1 MQSKANTGNET
12 ESLRVVFIGD
22 VVGRGA
28 RRFLAE
34 VLPKVRYRIRPD
46 FVIANGEN
54 SAGGLGI
61 IPKTAEELF
70 QAGVDL
76 ITSGNHVWDKRD
88 AIDLLRENPR
98 ILRPVNY
105 PPNVPG
111 NGCYTAILANEAKLR
126 VINLQGRVFMEPV
139 VDNPFLIVDR
149 LLKDDPQ
156 KCVFVDFHAEATAEK
171 QAMGFFLDGR
181 VSVVV
186 GTHTHVQT
194 SDVRILSNGT
204 GYQTDVGMTGS
215 LNSVI
220 GMKRK
225 PIIERFLTGIYQRFE
240 VARNNLMMEFSVFD
254 INSRSGRCVHA
265 STWRIFQEEMNRGLD
280 NLVACLGKEGQ
291 GPVPA

>member
-1 MQSKANTGNET
+1 M
-12 ESLRVVFIGD
+12 RVVFIGD

-28 RRFLAE
+28 RRFLAD

-61 IPKTAEELF
+61 IPKTAVELF

-76 ITSGNHVWDKRD
+76 ITSGNHVWDKRE
-88 AIDLLRENPR
+88 AVELLRENPR
-98 ILRPVNY
+98 ILRPMNY
-105 PPNVPG
+105 PPSVPG
-111 NGCYTAILANEAKLR
+111 NGCYKANLANGAKLR

-149 LLKDDPQ
+149 LLKEDPE

-181 VSVVV
+181 VSVMV

-225 PIIERFLTGIYQRFE
+225 PIIERFLTGMYQRFE
-240 VARNNLMMEFSVFD
+240 VARNNLVMDFSVFD
-254 INSRSGRCVHA
+254 VNIRSGKCNQA
-265 STWRIFQEEMNRGLD
+265 STWRIFQEKMDQGLK
-280 NLVACLGKEGQ
+280 NLSESLGRNT
-291 GPVPA
+291 

>member
-1 MQSKANTGNET
+1 MQSRGEAART
-12 ESLRVVFIGD
+12 SDHLRVVFIGD
-22 VVGRGA
+22 IIGRSA
-28 RRFLAE
+28 RRFLAD
-34 VLPKVRYRIRPD
+34 VLPKIRYRIHAD

-61 IPKTAEELF
+61 IPKTAQEMF

-76 ITSGNHVWDKRD
+76 ITSGNHVWDKRE
-88 AIDLLRENPR
+88 AIELLNENQL
-98 ILRPVNY
+98 ILRPANY
-105 PPNVPG
+105 PPSVPG
-111 NGCYTAILANEAKLR
+111 SGFHCVTLNNHEKLL

-149 LLKDDPQ
+149 LLKENPQ
-156 KCVFVDFHAEATAEK
+156 KCVFVDFHAEASAEK

-194 SDVRILSNGT
+194 SDIRILGNGT

-220 GMKRK
+220 GMKRQ
-225 PIIERFLTGIYQRFE
+225 PIIQRFLTGMYQRFE
-240 VARNNLMMEFSVFD
+240 VARSNLCIDFSVFD
-254 INSRSGRCVHA
+254 IACRTGKCVHA
-265 STWRIFQEEMNRGLD
+265 STWRILQDEMDPGLER
-280 NLVACLGKEGQ
+280 LSAAFEQPEK
-291 GPVPA
+291 P